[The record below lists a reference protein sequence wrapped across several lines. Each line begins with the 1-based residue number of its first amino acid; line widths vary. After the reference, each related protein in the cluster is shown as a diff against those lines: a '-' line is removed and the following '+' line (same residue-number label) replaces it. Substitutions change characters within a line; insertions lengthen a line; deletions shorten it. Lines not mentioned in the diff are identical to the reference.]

1 MNKLLI
7 ATALST
13 AMLGTAVAQ
22 TTAPA
27 NPPAPAATAPMNST
41 NGMQSTGSPQF
52 IDKQNSDQWLASNF
66 KGTDVVGTQDEK
78 IGDVNDVLFDRD
90 GKVVAYVVGVG
101 GFLGIGSK
109 EVALS
114 PSSFQFIP
122 GQSDNDYKLRLSMSK
137 DQLKNAVAFEDN
149 SSRATT
155 TGMGTTA
162 PRPTTTAPSP
172 MTPAPATNPPK

>member
-1 MNKLLI
+1 
-7 ATALST
+7 
-13 AMLGTAVAQ
+13 
-22 TTAPA
+22 
-27 NPPAPAATAPMNST
+27 MNST